1 MTPRSRRPIP
11 HERLDLA
18 GALLL
23 DRLPDE
29 YLATARQ
36 NDGPTIGSVLRAVV
50 SKPEHLRAHGYVIGP
65 GRCDERITVEGVL
78 FRSDGAFRPC
88 PIYGPPLDDCDCER
102 LYDQLRS
109 QLGVD
114 DAVVRPHEL
123 DHWLGYDWREG
134 RYHPE
139 RWYRAW
145 WD

>member
-29 YLATARQ
+29 YQATARQ
-36 NDGPTIGSVLRAVV
+36 NDGPTNGSVLRAVV
-50 SKPEHLRAHGYVIGP
+50 
-65 GRCDERITVEGVL
+65 
-78 FRSDGAFRPC
+78 
-88 PIYGPPLDDCDCER
+88 DCDCER

-109 QLGVD
+109 QRGVD
-114 DAVVRPHEL
+114 DAVMRPHEL